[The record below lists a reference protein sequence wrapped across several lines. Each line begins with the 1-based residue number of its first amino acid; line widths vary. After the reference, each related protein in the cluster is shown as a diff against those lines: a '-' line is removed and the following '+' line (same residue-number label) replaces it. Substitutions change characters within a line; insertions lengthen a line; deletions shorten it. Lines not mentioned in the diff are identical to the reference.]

1 MKMILLILLLLT
13 LQVSVEANVGKT
25 DSTFYKVDT
34 TQAAKP
40 VVKKPDPVKV
50 KKATN
55 LIVQIITSILAF
67 LYLLRQ

>member
-1 MKMILLILLLLT
+1 MKTMLLILLLLT

-25 DSTFYKVDT
+25 DSTFYRADT
-34 TQAAKP
+34 THRVKP
-40 VVKKPDPVKV
+40 VIKKPDPVKV